1 MILVQ
6 KLILNIKKKIKVK
19 DRISKK
25 KEKID
30 ENKIKITMFYYE
42 TYETIDYFD
51 KKDEVNNEK
60 PYKTEIN
67 YIITK
72 EWEDKKTGEKVTKDG
87 ITSEKIEKITWKRE
101 DIYDENYNLI
111 KEGKPFEKNKEI
123 KSINTQKSTKYTKK
137 HVNYK
142 TDIVYK
148 SSLSEV
154 HKYFKDLEESPVFV
168 KMVWGIANIHPF
180 FLVFNICSLIA
191 SKIKKPERW
200 KITERYYRDETWET
214 ITYYKDNGDIDYKTP
229 DKLIDTKEL
238 PMEPDEPIRID

>member
-1 MILVQ
+1 
-6 KLILNIKKKIKVK
+6 
-19 DRISKK
+19 
-25 KEKID
+25 
-30 ENKIKITMFYYE
+30 MFYYE
-42 TYETIDYFD
+42 TYKTIDYFD
-51 KKDEVNNEK
+51 KEGEVNNEK

-72 EWEDKKTGEKVTKDG
+72 EWEDEKKGEKVTKDG

-111 KEGKPFEKNKEI
+111 KEGKPIEKNMET
-123 KSINTQKSTKYTKK
+123 KSRNTEKRSIYTKE

-142 TDIVYK
+142 NNIVFK

-154 HKYFKDLEESPVFV
+154 NKYFKDLEKSPVIV
-168 KMVWGIANIHPF
+168 KIVWGIYNIHPV
-180 FLVFNICSLIA
+180 FLVFNICMLIA

-214 ITYYKDNGDIDYKTP
+214 ITYYKDNGDIDYKAP